1 VAWALLVGIDATAL
15 FPCIISVGV
24 LYPSATSWP
33 NPKPNGIGDLW
44 LNVLFC
50 GSVGMGAFWI
60 YKMKGLRLFAASVV
74 VLLQVIL
81 IRAGFI
87 AGMSV
92 SGEWL

>member
-1 VAWALLVGIDATAL
+1 LVFTQLLF
-15 FPCIISVGV
+15 FPAIIAVGV
-24 LYPSATSWP
+24 FYPSATSWP
-33 NPKPNGIGDLW
+33 NPQPNRIGDLW

-60 YKMKGLRLFAASVV
+60 YKMKGLRWFAASLV

-81 IRAGFI
+81 TGAGFI